1 MAFLEVHLPT
11 HTYQLYEQYLLEG
24 NFIDQ
29 CIADTEIRILID
41 GILEQ
46 EGFLETDGSI
56 DYQIV
61 PSEELE
67 KMSARYGYELK

>member
-1 MAFLEVHLPT
+1 MAFLEIHLPT
-11 HTYQLYEQYLLEG
+11 HTYEMYEQYLERD
-24 NFIDQ
+24 FIDQ
-29 CIADTEIRILID
+29 YIADTEIRILID

-61 PSEELE
+61 SSEELE
-67 KMSARYGYELK
+67 KMGARYGYELK